1 MIVFGVIAWLCSGI
15 LIFLSVSLLKGN
27 YSNLYGK
34 AFERAEDKAGY
45 ARAMGKPV
53 LLMGIGTAVTGILG
67 ITVQGSWSVLVSLA
81 FLLMVVGVAIL
92 WMVQLEKRF

>member
-1 MIVFGVIAWLCSGI
+1 MIVFGVIGWLCSGI

-27 YSNLYGK
+27 YSSLYGK
-34 AFERAEDKAGY
+34 AFEGTEDKEGY
-45 ARAMGKPV
+45 AKAMGKPT

-67 ITVQGSWSVLVSLA
+67 TTVQGFWSILISLA
-81 FLLMVVGVAIL
+81 FLLMIVGIAIL